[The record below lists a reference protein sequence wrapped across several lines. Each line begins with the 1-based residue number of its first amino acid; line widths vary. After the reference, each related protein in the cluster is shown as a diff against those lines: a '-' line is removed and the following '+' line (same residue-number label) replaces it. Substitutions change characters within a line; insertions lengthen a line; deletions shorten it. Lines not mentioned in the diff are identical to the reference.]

1 MLTVPVE
8 IVYLSY
14 AAFVCIVKSSQL
26 CPTLYDLMDYS
37 LPGSS
42 LSMGYSRQEYWSG
55 FPCPS
60 PGDLPNPGTEPT
72 SLTSPALEAD
82 FYY

>member
-14 AAFVCIVKSSQL
+14 AAFVCVVKSSQL
-26 CPTLYDLMDYS
+26 CPTLYEPMDYN

-42 LSMGYSRQEYWSG
+42 LSVGYSRQEYWSG
-55 FPCPS
+55 LPCPS
-60 PGDLPNPGTEPT
+60 PGDLPIQESNPGLL
-72 SLTSPALEAD
+72 SLL
-82 FYY
+82 